1 MRSIISTLTLCL
13 WGMLLTTAALA
24 GDVED
29 VIAAEMDS
37 RVQEMAGNVD
47 GYFKYKGSTYT
58 IFPPTG
64 GLLSPGSKRE
74 QAQARFDAGM
84 KFDMQT
90 RNFDVKIYGGTAVS
104 TYYTVG
110 LVRRSA
116 ESKSER
122 WNLRMTSVWV
132 KEAGQW
138 KLVHRHESHLTLR

>member
-1 MRSIISTLTLCL
+1 MQRLVLTLTLCL
-13 WGMLLTTAALA
+13 WGMFLTTAALA

-90 RNFDVKIYGGTAVS
+90 RNFDVKIYGETAVA

-110 LVRRSA
+110 MVRRSA
-116 ESKSER
+116 ESEPER

-138 KLVHRHESHLTLR
+138 KLAHRHESHLTLR

>member
-1 MRSIISTLTLCL
+1 MKSLISLCL
-13 WGMLLTTAALA
+13 LGMFLTAAALA

-29 VIAAEMDS
+29 VTAAEMDS

-47 GYFKYKGSTYT
+47 GYFKYKGSAYT

-64 GLLSPGSKRE
+64 GLLSTGSKRE

-84 KFDMQT
+84 RFDMQT
-90 RNFDVKIYGGTAVS
+90 RNFEVKIYGNTAVT

-110 LVRRSA
+110 TVRRSA
-116 ESKSER
+116 ESEPER

-132 KEAGQW
+132 KESGQW
-138 KLVHRHESHLTLR
+138 KLAHRHESHLTLR

>member
-1 MRSIISTLTLCL
+1 ML

-24 GDVED
+24 GDMED

-64 GLLSPGSKRE
+64 GLLSTGSKRE

-90 RNFDVKIYGGTAVS
+90 RNFDVKIYGETAVA

-110 LVRRSA
+110 MVRRSA
-116 ESKSER
+116 ESEPER

-138 KLVHRHESHLTLR
+138 KLAHRHESHLTLR

>member
-1 MRSIISTLTLCL
+1 MQRLVLTLTLCL
-13 WGMLLTTAALA
+13 LSMLLTAAALA

-47 GYFKYKGSTYT
+47 GYFKYKSSTYT

-64 GLLSPGSKRE
+64 GLLSTGSKRE

-90 RNFDVKIYGGTAVS
+90 RNFDVKIYGDTAVS

-110 LVRRSA
+110 
-116 ESKSER
+116 
-122 WNLRMTSVWV
+122 
-132 KEAGQW
+132 
-138 KLVHRHESHLTLR
+138 

>member
-13 WGMLLTTAALA
+13 WGMLLTTEALA
-24 GDVED
+24 DDVED

-110 LVRRSA
+110 MVRRSA
-116 ESKSER
+116 ESEPER

-132 KEAGQW
+132 KEAGEW

>member
-1 MRSIISTLTLCL
+1 MKTLISLGLL
-13 WGMLLTTAALA
+13 GLLLTTAALA

-29 VIAAEMDS
+29 VTAAEMDS

-64 GLLSPGSKRE
+64 GFLSTGSRRE

-84 KFDMQT
+84 KFDMTT
-90 RNFDVKIYGGTAVS
+90 RNYDVKIYGDTAVA

-110 LVRRSA
+110 TVQRSA
-116 ESKSER
+116 ESEPEW

-138 KLVHRHESHLTLR
+138 KLAHRHESHLALR